1 MAKLTA
7 AQYVE
12 KWGRNLKGAG
22 TDIRNGVERVTVAP
36 GQLAAAQSDKMLA
49 GIQRAIADGVWQR
62 AVASVSLE
70 DWKEKTITKGIG
82 RIAAGVDGAQQK
94 QLAMAE
100 RLLAAVDQVKATVDT
115 MPDAT
120 LEDRI
125 QRMVAFSRGMAE
137 KRLK

>member
-1 MAKLTA
+1 MAKLNA
-7 AQYVE
+7 SQYVE

-36 GQLAAAQSDKMLA
+36 GQQAAQQADKMLA

-70 DWKEKTITKGIG
+70 DWKNATITKGIG
-82 RIAAGVDGAQQK
+82 RIAAGVDGAEQK
-94 QLAMAE
+94 QLQMAE
-100 RLLAAVDQVKATVDT
+100 RLLAAVDTVKAQVDT